1 MDELTAA
8 GITDPD
14 LRASYEECK
23 RLNALHG
30 KTYYLA
36 TLLLPKAKRP
46 FVHALYGFARYADEI
61 VDDLAS
67 ELSVE
72 EKAEVLSKWGNG
84 VLADLKKG
92 ISQDHVGRALID
104 TVKRFDIPH
113 EHFEAFLHSMTMDLT
128 VQEYESYEDLLEYVY
143 GSAAVIGLEMV
154 PILGPLHNDAFE
166 AAKKLGIA
174 FQLANF
180 IRDVDEDLDRGR
192 VYLPLK
198 ELGQFGVTREMLEER
213 VLDLP
218 MREADVAIRM
228 KEPSQ
233 ADLIRKRLM
242 GVRMRLYA
250 SPDYLAKHG
259 TPERIEDVAQHRL
272 ICQNP
277 TAHQVGA
284 GAMLVA
290 HLMSYEPRSTLKV
303 NNYFGVL
310 QGVLSNLGVGV
321 LPDYLT
327 QDFPNLSRVM
337 PEVESAEV
345 PVFLAYPE
353 ELRHSKR
360 VSAFR
365 DFVQE
370 EIISYRK
377 QLKDQAV
384 S

>member
-72 EKAEVLSKWGNG
+72 EKAEALSTWGNG

-92 ISQDHVGRALID
+92 TSNDHVGRALID
-104 TVKRFDIPH
+104 TVNRFDIPH

-128 VQEYESYEDLLEYVY
+128 VQEYETYEDLLEYVY

-154 PILGPLHNDAFE
+154 PILGPLHDDAYE

-192 VYLPLK
+192 VYLPIK
-198 ELGQFGVTREMLEER
+198 ELAQFGVTREMLEER
-213 VLDLP
+213 VL
-218 MREADVAIRM
+218 
-228 KEPSQ
+228 
-233 ADLIRKRLM
+233 
-242 GVRMRLYA
+242 
-250 SPDYLAKHG
+250 
-259 TPERIEDVAQHRL
+259 TPEIIEALKFQIARVRQLQAES
-272 ICQNP
+272 
-277 TAHQVGA
+277 AA
-284 GAMLVA
+284 GIAMLEA
-290 HLMSYEPRSTLKV
+290 TSRPCIEAASTLYCGIV
-303 NNYFGVL
+303 
-310 QGVLSNLGVGV
+310 
-321 LPDYLT
+321 D
-327 QDFPNLSRVM
+327 
-337 PEVESAEV
+337 EVEKIGYDIFNHRAKTSTVRRIRVAGGA
-345 PVFLAYPE
+345 FI
-353 ELRHSKR
+353 KR
-360 VSAFR
+360 
-365 DFVQE
+365 QL
-370 EIISYRK
+370 ISR
-377 QLKDQAV
+377 
-384 S
+384 

>member
-72 EKAEVLSKWGNG
+72 EKAEVLSTWGNG

-92 ISQDHVGRALID
+92 SSQDHVGRALID
-104 TVKRFDIPH
+104 TVNRFNIPH

-143 GSAAVIGLEMV
+143 GSAAVIGLQMV
-154 PILGPLHNDAFE
+154 PILGPLNNDAF
-166 AAKKLGIA
+166 AAAEKLGIA

-198 ELGQFGVTREMLEER
+198 ELGQFGVTRDMLEER
-213 VLDLP
+213 VL
-218 MREADVAIRM
+218 
-228 KEPSQ
+228 
-233 ADLIRKRLM
+233 
-242 GVRMRLYA
+242 
-250 SPDYLAKHG
+250 
-259 TPERIEDVAQHRL
+259 TPEIIEALKFQIARVRQLQAEAAVGIKMLAPSSRPCIEAASTLYCGIVDEVEKIGYDIFNHRAKTSTARRIRV
-272 ICQNP
+272 
-277 TAHQVGA
+277 A
-284 GAMLVA
+284 GAAFIKRHLV
-290 HLMSYEPRSTLKV
+290 
-303 NNYFGVL
+303 
-310 QGVLSNLGVGV
+310 
-321 LPDYLT
+321 
-327 QDFPNLSRVM
+327 SR
-337 PEVESAEV
+337 
-345 PVFLAYPE
+345 
-353 ELRHSKR
+353 
-360 VSAFR
+360 
-365 DFVQE
+365 
-370 EIISYRK
+370 
-377 QLKDQAV
+377 
-384 S
+384 

>member
-14 LRASYEECK
+14 LRASYAECK

-30 KTYYLA
+30 KTYFLA

-72 EKAEVLSKWGNG
+72 EKAQALSTWGNT

-92 ISQDHVGRALID
+92 TSVDHVGRALID

-128 VQEYESYEDLLEYVY
+128 VQEYETYEDLLEYVY

-154 PILGPLHNDAFE
+154 PILGPLHNDAYE

-192 VYLPLK
+192 VYLPIK
-198 ELGQFGVTREMLEER
+198 ELAQFGVTREMLEER
-213 VLDLP
+213 VL
-218 MREADVAIRM
+218 
-228 KEPSQ
+228 
-233 ADLIRKRLM
+233 
-242 GVRMRLYA
+242 
-250 SPDYLAKHG
+250 
-259 TPERIEDVAQHRL
+259 TPEIIEALKFQIARVRQLQAEAAPGIAMLEATSRPCIQAASVLYCGIVDEVEKIGYDIFNQRAKTSTARRIRV
-272 ICQNP
+272 
-277 TAHQVGA
+277 A
-284 GAMLVA
+284 GAA
-290 HLMSYEPRSTLKV
+290 FIKRHLI
-303 NNYFGVL
+303 
-310 QGVLSNLGVGV
+310 
-321 LPDYLT
+321 
-327 QDFPNLSRVM
+327 SR
-337 PEVESAEV
+337 
-345 PVFLAYPE
+345 
-353 ELRHSKR
+353 
-360 VSAFR
+360 
-365 DFVQE
+365 
-370 EIISYRK
+370 
-377 QLKDQAV
+377 
-384 S
+384 

>member
-14 LRASYEECK
+14 LRASYAECK

-30 KTYYLA
+30 KTYFLA

-72 EKAEVLSKWGNG
+72 EKAQALSTWGDT

-92 ISQDHVGRALID
+92 TSVDHVGRALID

-128 VQEYESYEDLLEYVY
+128 VQEYETYEDLLEYVY

-154 PILGPLHNDAFE
+154 PILGPLHNDAYE

-192 VYLPLK
+192 VYLPIK
-198 ELGQFGVTREMLEER
+198 ELAQFGVTREMLEER
-213 VLDLP
+213 VL
-218 MREADVAIRM
+218 
-228 KEPSQ
+228 
-233 ADLIRKRLM
+233 
-242 GVRMRLYA
+242 
-250 SPDYLAKHG
+250 
-259 TPERIEDVAQHRL
+259 TPEIIEALKFQIARVRQLQAEAAPGIAMLEATSRPCIQAASVLYCGIVDEVEKIGYDIFNQRAKTSTARRIRV
-272 ICQNP
+272 
-277 TAHQVGA
+277 A
-284 GAMLVA
+284 GAA
-290 HLMSYEPRSTLKV
+290 FIKRHLI
-303 NNYFGVL
+303 
-310 QGVLSNLGVGV
+310 
-321 LPDYLT
+321 
-327 QDFPNLSRVM
+327 SR
-337 PEVESAEV
+337 
-345 PVFLAYPE
+345 
-353 ELRHSKR
+353 
-360 VSAFR
+360 
-365 DFVQE
+365 
-370 EIISYRK
+370 
-377 QLKDQAV
+377 
-384 S
+384 